1 MAAIPPPILHQVH
14 ALDRKL
20 SVKDEMHAL
29 RGQRDLG

>member
-20 SVKDEMHAL
+20 SIKDKMYAL